1 MFPPVDKLPQRSN
14 SPTSMLND
22 YADYMTKYADA
33 MEKLDEID
41 EDELTKA
48 EYAYYVDTMARIQ
61 KKLLEVS

>member
-1 MFPPVDKLPQRSN
+1 MTPHPC
-14 SPTSMLND
+14 SMI
-22 YADYMTKYADA
+22 MRM